1 MKTLFSSLIILCLFV
16 LTSCATDNI
25 GQHYKFLE
33 PNADV
38 KSDIGFLKIYTLNY
52 KEKGD
57 CADDPVYNIYKGYT
71 IYTPEGEYVM
81 DVKKAYNKPELV
93 KLKTGEY
100 IVIAELHKNVLNSFT
115 IEIEKG
121 KILEINESMIK
132 NPYADLRS
140 SN

>member
-1 MKTLFSSLIILCLFV
+1 MKTLFFSLTIICLFV

-57 CADDPVYNIYKGYT
+57 YADDPVYNIYN
-71 IYTPEGEYVM
+71 PEGEYVM